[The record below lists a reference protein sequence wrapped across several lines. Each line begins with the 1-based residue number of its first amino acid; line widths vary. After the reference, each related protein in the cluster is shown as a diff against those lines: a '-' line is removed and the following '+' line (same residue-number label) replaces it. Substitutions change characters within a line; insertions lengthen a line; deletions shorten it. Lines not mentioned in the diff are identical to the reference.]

1 MGLEKIDQYD
11 ENVIKAVGALGG
23 GIAGSGS
30 VCGVLTGAVAAI
42 SALHGRGSLAEKE
55 NPRMWGAGHKLVTEF
70 ETLTKEYG
78 GQDCRDIAGVDWSK
92 PGKVRAYYINPLST
106 RKDCIRLV
114 GEMAFCLG
122 TILEKELAHLEKT

>member
-1 MGLEKIDQYD
+1 MGLEKINKYD

-30 VCGVLTGAVAAI
+30 VCGILTGAVVAV
-42 SALHGRGSLAEKE
+42 SALHGRGNLTEKE
-55 NPRMWGAGHKLVTEF
+55 NPRMWGASHKLVSEF
-70 ETLTKEYG
+70 EALCKEYG
-78 GQDCRDIAGVDWSK
+78 GQNCSDIARVDWSK
-92 PGKVRAYYINPLST
+92 PGQVRAFYINPLST

-114 GEMAFCLG
+114 GEMAFTLG